1 METSEFS
8 AAYIS
13 LVLQHPEFKIQT
25 LMMQMQK
32 LLSFTITFNIV
43 IKACKKYFVSS
54 KARTTQIE
62 IIIYILQKTVL
73 IEFLELLYNAIS

>member
-25 LMMQMQK
+25 LMLQK
-32 LLSFTITFNIV
+32 FLCISITFNNV

-54 KARTTQIE
+54 RARTTQIE
-62 IIIYILQKTVL
+62 RNIYILQKMVL
-73 IEFLELLYNAIS
+73 IEFLDLIYNAIS